1 MCLMYRTKRRT
12 PGKGAFKCLNR
23 WSYGER
29 LAKEAFLST
38 PTRGSK
44 KDSDRTITPAAEAV
58 CVSAQLALPGSPQAK
73 QLCHLHNQLSLGQS
87 YHRQKKV
94 LCLCSRVTSAVSDS
108 ATLQTVAC
116 QASLSGR
123 GLLQEEY
130 WSILANTG
138 CHTLIEHYISC
149 CPSCQLP

>member
-1 MCLMYRTKRRT
+1 MCLMYQTKRRT

-87 YHRQKKV
+87 YHGQKRLASMLPGSLQVCLALCDPVDCGLPGFSVREWV
-94 LCLCSRVTSAVSDS
+94 L
-108 ATLQTVAC
+108 
-116 QASLSGR
+116 QAR
-123 GLLQEEY
+123 
-130 WSILANTG
+130 ILECIG
-138 CHTLIEHYISC
+138 
-149 CPSCQLP
+149 

>member
-1 MCLMYRTKRRT
+1 MYRTKRRT

-58 CVSAQLALPGSPQAK
+58 CVPAQLALPGSHKPSSCAIFIINSHWGRATTGK
-73 QLCHLHNQLSLGQS
+73 KDLH
-87 YHRQKKV
+87 
-94 LCLCSRVTSAVSDS
+94 LCSQGHFRCV
-108 ATLQTVAC
+108 
-116 QASLSGR
+116 
-123 GLLQEEY
+123 
-130 WSILANTG
+130 
-138 CHTLIEHYISC
+138 
-149 CPSCQLP
+149 